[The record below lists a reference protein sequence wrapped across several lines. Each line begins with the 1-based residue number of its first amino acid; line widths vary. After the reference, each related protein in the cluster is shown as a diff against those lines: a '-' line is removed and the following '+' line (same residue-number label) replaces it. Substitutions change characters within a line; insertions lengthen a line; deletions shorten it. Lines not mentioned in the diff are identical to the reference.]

1 MKIYWTHKSI
11 PELKDLSMRERGRR
25 WRSAYK
31 SAFRHWQIWGGL
43 VLCGVLAGAGAYF
56 GGIVGTVILAGLGGF
71 IYSQIVTLVVLKNY
85 RHRLKDEAN

>member
-31 SAFRHWQIWGGL
+31 SAFRHWQTWGGL

-56 GGIVGTVILAGLGGF
+56 GGTVGTVILGGLGGF
-71 IYSQIVTLVVLKNY
+71 IYGQIVTHVVLRHY
-85 RHRLKDEAN
+85 RHRLQDEAS

>member
-11 PELKDLSMRERGRR
+11 PELKDLSMRERARR

-31 SAFRHWQIWGGL
+31 SAFRHWQTWGGL
-43 VLCGVLAGAGAYF
+43 VLCGVLSGAGAYL
-56 GGIVGTVILAGLGGF
+56 GGIVGTVISGGLGGF
-71 IYSQIVTLVVLKNY
+71 IYSQIVILVILKNY

>member
-31 SAFRHWQIWGGL
+31 SAFRHWQTWGGV
-43 VLCGVLAGAGAYF
+43 VLCGVLAGAVQPEKISYMRGTEV
-56 GGIVGTVILAGLGGF
+56 GI
-71 IYSQIVTLVVLKNY
+71 Y
-85 RHRLKDEAN
+85 